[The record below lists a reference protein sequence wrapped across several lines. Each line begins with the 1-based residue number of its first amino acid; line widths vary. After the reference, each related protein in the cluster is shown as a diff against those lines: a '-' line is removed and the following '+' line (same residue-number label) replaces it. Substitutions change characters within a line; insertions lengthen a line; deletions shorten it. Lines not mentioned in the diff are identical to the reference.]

1 MPVVSAIIPKWQI
14 MLIIYAFE
22 TKDSGAQVS
31 HVPNRSKYVGR
42 IAFGNLSLKD
52 LPSRVFNT
60 EWGDGAQ
67 IRKSVQTMS
76 G

>member
-1 MPVVSAIIPKWQI
+1 MQLFPNDNV

-22 TKDSGAQVS
+22 TKSSDAQVG
-31 HVPNRSKYVGR
+31 HAPNRSKYVGS
-42 IAFGNLSLKD
+42 IAFGHLSLKD
-52 LPSRVFNT
+52 LPSRVSNT

-67 IRKSVQTMS
+67 MRKSVEAVS